1 MALVFKV
8 AMSFFVS
15 KKLRKN
21 IQFPYYQLNETSIMN
36 FDTQRNDYW
45 RTSRQAAFVTAKK
58 QKFKQMKINLKKVKK

>member
-1 MALVFKV
+1 MVFKV

-21 IQFPYYQLNETSIMN
+21 IQFPYYQLNETSITN

-45 RTSRQAAFVTAKK
+45 QAASVTAKK